1 MFLRLFLPLGNS
13 RPLEISSTG
22 LTSSYFFEESFFEP
36 WPR

>member
-1 MFLRLFLPLGNS
+1 MCLGLFLPLGNS

-22 LTSSYFFEESFFEP
+22 LTSSYFFEESFFEF